1 MACYRGRPL
10 INWRH
15 PRERYALLPRSE
27 VAHSHFVEPHDS
39 VSSSIY
45 DSAVSTP
52 RLTKSVIGVLEA
64 LLAATND
71 KPAWGLSI
79 CADADLGPGTVY
91 PILERL
97 RTNGWITSEEETEPH
112 PGRPARRYYQLTDDG
127 RVQAQAALE
136 ARCNRIP
143 SRTEQ

>member
-1 MACYRGRPL
+1 
-10 INWRH
+10 
-15 PRERYALLPRSE
+15 
-27 VAHSHFVEPHDS
+27 
-39 VSSSIY
+39 
-45 DSAVSTP
+45 VSTP

-64 LLAATND
+64 LLAATDD

-97 RTNGWITSEEETEPH
+97 QNNGWITSREEDGPH

-127 RVQAQAALE
+127 RAKATAALE
-136 ARCNRIP
+136 ARRNRIP
-143 SRTEQ
+143 TRTTEK